1 VNILVFLGAI
11 IIGLSLGL
19 LGSGGSII
27 TMPLLLYVV
36 GEPEKLA
43 IAESLLVVGSIASV
57 GSLLLARSKLIN
69 LRYIIWFGVPSML
82 GTYIGAWSAQLVS
95 GLVQVLT
102 FSVVMLVSSR
112 MMLKSPIANAQPAAS
127 VQLLSISLVGV
138 AVGVLAG
145 FVGVGGGF
153 LIVPA
158 LFLLARLSLQQAT
171 ATSLVIIALQS
182 FTGFFK
188 YLYLLNQA
196 QITINWPVVS
206 SMILLG
212 CAGVIVGSKLGSRIP
227 QQRIKQ
233 LFALLLIAL
242 GLFMFGHSLYAMW
255 LNGR

>member
-1 VNILVFLGAI
+1 LNILVIVGAV

-57 GSLLLARSKLIN
+57 GSLLLAKSKLIN
-69 LRYIIWFGVPSML
+69 LRYIVWFGVPSML
-82 GTYIGAWSAQLVS
+82 GTYIGAWSAQFVS

-102 FSVVMLVSSR
+102 FSIVMLVSSR

-127 VQLLSISLVGV
+127 SQLLGISLVGV
-138 AVGVLAG
+138 AVGILAG

-188 YLYLLNQA
+188 YAFLLNQEHIA
-196 QITINWPVVS
+196 INWPVVTI
-206 SMILLG
+206 MILIG
-212 CAGVIVGSKLGSRIP
+212 SGGVIVGSKLSIRLP

-242 GLFMFGHSLYAMW
+242 GLFMLGHSIYALW
-255 LNGR
+255 LA